1 MEYLSEEAAFWTPA
15 LDLAFFPLVPSSV
28 IRGPSAVTVLLTT
41 VLEAGLLE
49 GVPEAAELI
58 RGLLLV
64 PLV

>member
-1 MEYLSEEAAFWTPA
+1 MEYLSEEAVFWTPA
-15 LDLAFFPLVPSSV
+15 LDLAFFPLCSSLV
-28 IRGPSAVTVLLTT
+28 IRGPSAVTVLLITE
-41 VLEAGLLE
+41 VEAGLLE